1 MVFIHWIDWAFF
13 FRVLFHY
20 LIRIVLSNDIC
31 CNLFFNPEQKM
42 PPLQYLFSLK
52 RNQKRA
58 VSVVIDI
65 LFILVAFWSALF
77 VRLDSIDVFLNSK
90 YWVLAILI
98 CPISIFAFIKFGLYR
113 AILRYM
119 GSKALSA
126 VTVGVAISAISI
138 VVLAYSFNINIP
150 RTVPSIYAAFSL
162 ILVGGSRV
170 VLRSLVGTGL
180 KRIGEPVIIYG
191 AGVSGRQLLTS
202 LMQSHEYYPCAFVDD
217 DKSLYGSSIQG
228 VHVYSPSILA
238 KLIEQQEAKKIL
250 LALPS
255 ASRSRRQDILRKLE
269 PLALQVMTIPG
280 MVDLVSGDKLYSDI
294 KEVEIEDLLGREAVS
309 PDSDLMSANIK
320 DKVVMVTGAGGS
332 IGSEL
337 CRQIMKQAPKKLI
350 LFELSE
356 FGLYAIDRELKLS
369 AQAQGLDIEILPM
382 IGSVQRENRVQ
393 AIMQTFQVQTVY
405 HAAAYKHVPMVEH
418 NVVEGVRNNIFG
430 TLYTARAAI
439 AAKVETF
446 VLISTDKAVRP
457 TNVMGTTKRMAE
469 LILQALSKEAH
480 DTRFCMV
487 RFGNVLGS
495 SGSVVPLFRKQIS
508 SGGPVTVTHADI
520 TRYFMTIPEASQLV
534 IQAGAMGKGGDV
546 FVLDMGKS
554 VKIVDLA
561 TKMIH
566 LSGFSVKD
574 ENNPDGDVSIE
585 FTGLR
590 PGEKLY
596 EELLIG
602 DNVTGTD
609 HERIMTAHEVDLP
622 WIALQVLLDD
632 LDHACH
638 HFDHEKIRMLLL
650 NAPAGFAPSDDICD
664 LLWLAK
670 NKPQSTNTKGDNL
683 IPLVS

>member
-1 MVFIHWIDWAFF
+1 MIF
-13 FRVLFHY
+13 L
-20 LIRIVLSNDIC
+20 
-31 CNLFFNPEQKM
+31 K
-42 PPLQYLFSLK
+42 YLFSLN
-52 RNQKRA
+52 RSQKRI
-58 VSVVIDI
+58 VSVTIDI

-77 VRLDSIDVFLNSK
+77 VRLETVDIFLNDR
-90 YWVLAILI
+90 YWILVTFV
-98 CPISIFAFIKFGLYR
+98 CPISILAFIKFGLYR

-119 GSKALSA
+119 GAKALSA
-126 VTVGVAISAISI
+126 IVMGIAISVISI
-138 VVLAYSFNINIP
+138 VVFTYFFNVNIP
-150 RTVPSIYAAFSL
+150 RTVPIIYTAFVL
-162 ILVGGSRV
+162 ILIGGSRV
-170 VLRSLVGTGL
+170 VLRSIVGIGL
-180 KRIGEPVIIYG
+180 TRIGDPVIIYG

-217 DKSLYGSSIQG
+217 DKTLRGSSIQG

-238 KLIEQQEAKKIL
+238 KLVEQKEAKKIL

-255 ASRSRRQDILRKLE
+255 IGRTRRQEILQTLE
-269 PLALQVMTIPG
+269 PLALQVMTIPA

-294 KEVEIEDLLGREAVS
+294 KEVDISDLLGRESVS
-309 PDSDLMSANIK
+309 PNDELMMANIK

-337 CRQIMKQAPKKLI
+337 CRQILKQAPKKLI

-356 FGLYAIDRELKLS
+356 FALYAIDRELNLS
-369 AQAQGLDIEILPM
+369 AQAQGVDIEILPM
-382 IGSVQRENRVQ
+382 MGSVQRENRVQ
-393 AIMQTFQVQTVY
+393 AIMHTFKVQTVY

-469 LILQALSKEAH
+469 LILQALAKEAYN
-480 DTRFCMV
+480 TRFCMV

-495 SGSVVPLFRKQIS
+495 SGSVVPLFRKQIAN
-508 SGGPVTVTHADI
+508 GGPVTVTHPDI

-561 TKMIH
+561 RKMIH
-566 LSGFSVKD
+566 LSGFTAKD
-574 ENNPDGDVSIE
+574 ENNPGGDVSIE
-585 FTGLR
+585 FSGLR

-602 DNVTGTD
+602 DNVTGTE
-609 HERIMTAHEVDLP
+609 HERIMTANEIDLP
-622 WIALQVLLDD
+622 WHALQGLLDN

-638 HFDHEKIRMLLL
+638 HFQHETIRELLL
-650 NAPAGFAPSDDICD
+650 NAPTGFAPSDGICD
-664 LLWLAK
+664 LLWLAGNK
-670 NKPQSTNTKGDNL
+670 NQLTIVEESNI